1 MIMHVD
7 SHTFTCGHMHVHV
20 GPTFTCIIVQVGGGT
35 DDSFE
40 HPQMDKDAAM
50 RRPNVTASSATL
62 ELDELMQ
69 NLEDFVPPAKAP
81 PSNEPVGR
89 QKPKSAFDDLSNMLG
104 SLESDMENIHGVSTV
119 AKGMCAACKKPI
131 LAKVLDAL
139 GRQWHP
145 EHFTC
150 AACDMELST
159 VTYYESN
166 GRPYCEKDYH
176 ELYAPRCAYCNGPIL
191 DVSC

>member
-1 MIMHVD
+1 ML
-7 SHTFTCGHMHVHV
+7 T
-20 GPTFTCIIVQVGGGT
+20 IIQVSGGA

-40 HPQMDKDAAM
+40 GSNKDKDGGA
-50 RRPNVTASSATL
+50 RRPNVTASSATM

-69 NLEDFVPPAKAP
+69 NLEDFVPPPQASP
-81 PSNEPVGR
+81 DEPAGNK
-89 QKPKSAFDDLSNMLG
+89 KPKSAMDDLSNMLG

-119 AKGMCAACKKPI
+119 AKGMCFACKKSI
-131 LAKVLDAL
+131 LTKVLDAL
-139 GRQWHP
+139 GHQWHP

-150 AACDMELST
+150 ASCDMELST

-191 DVSC
+191 DVSGVLCGP